1 MACDKNKRIRL
12 LEGVKLEPPTKKYKV
27 QSGMQEKIR
36 PTNPEEYIGQ
46 KHILSLHSV
55 LYQLIRHKELPS
67 MILWGPPGC
76 GKTTLA
82 KIIACTCKKSS
93 NNMVHMVELLATTSG
108 IIDIKT
114 VVASA
119 IKESKLGYKTI
130 VLMDEIH
137 RFNKLQQD
145 VFLPHVE
152 AGTFTLIGTTTENP
166 SYSLNSTL
174 ISRCRLFVLK
184 KLSTTDSISILERA
198 VKSTKG
204 KILTT
209 LEDLNCNSV
218 AAPAFTVDEETIK
231 WLAVTCDGDI
241 RVALSSLNW
250 AIQSKVFN
258 RNAVLSKNQ
267 LYPIEVKDLK
277 EGLQE
282 VHVFNDK
289 ENNLYYDM
297 ISALHKCIRANK
309 ANAALYWLARIM
321 ADGHDPVYIAK
332 RLVRISSEEVGLAD
346 IDALGIA
353 VHTMHG
359 CQMLGMPECDI
370 LLAQCVVYLA
380 RAPKSRLIPNALE
393 IAHKVILNH
402 NGLHPPVP
410 LHMRC
415 KPRDAQLMSVIE
427 TAKENSL
434 KEENLNQNCLPP
446 ELKNTNFFKEESLDA
461 E

>member
-27 QSGMQEKIR
+27 QSGMQGEQKLFSSVNKQNVLVSSNKDYRNSMTLKESYVSLIEKIR

-76 GKTTLA
+76 G
-82 KIIACTCKKSS
+82 
-93 NNMVHMVELLATTSG
+93 
-108 IIDIKT
+108 
-114 VVASA
+114 
-119 IKESKLGYKTI
+119 
-130 VLMDEIH
+130 
-137 RFNKLQQD
+137 
-145 VFLPHVE
+145 
-152 AGTFTLIGTTTENP
+152 
-166 SYSLNSTL
+166 
-174 ISRCRLFVLK
+174 K

>member
-27 QSGMQEKIR
+27 QSGMQGEQKLFSSVNKQNVLVSSNKDYRNSMTLKESYVSLIEKIR

-93 NNMVHMVELLATTSG
+93 NNMVHMVELLATTS
-108 IIDIKT
+108 DLTNSSKMF
-114 VVASA
+114 SCLM
-119 IKESKLGYKTI
+119 SKL
-130 VLMDEIH
+130 
-137 RFNKLQQD
+137 
-145 VFLPHVE
+145 
-152 AGTFTLIGTTTENP
+152 
-166 SYSLNSTL
+166 
-174 ISRCRLFVLK
+174 